1 MQNWN
6 WQQKDWPKF
15 IFDEEA
21 LKPFTARFL
30 THAGSFLGVLKHIT
44 KEDQEML
51 RIELIGSEAYK
62 TSEIEGEILDRES
75 LQSSIRRNFGLAV
88 DPKKISKKET
98 KLAEE
103 GIAEMMYDL
112 YKNFDRPLTHKQLFS
127 WHKMLMK
134 GHKKNLKIA
143 AYRTHKEAMQ
153 VISGKLHDPKIHFE
167 APPSSRIKS
176 EMNRFVKWFNHSKNM
191 SVLARASLAHLH
203 FVLIHPFEDGNGRIA
218 RAITIKAISQA
229 LEHPSLISLSHIIQ
243 SKKKDYYSMLESSN
257 KTLKIDDWMKYF
269 SKTILAAQAYAQ
281 QSVDFIIFKAAL
293 FKKYGEQINE
303 RQKKVLSR
311 IFCEGIEGFKGGLS
325 AENYIKITKTSRA
338 TATRDLQVLI
348 TMQIFKKTG
357 EGKWTRYFLSV

>member
-1 MQNWN
+1 MQNWS

-15 IFDEEA
+15 IFCEDV
-21 LKPFTARFL
+21 LKPLTTRFL
-30 THAGSFLGVLKHIT
+30 THAGSFLGVLKHVA

-51 RIELIGSEAYK
+51 KVGLIGSEAYK
-62 TSEIEGEILDRES
+62 TSEIEGEILDHES
-75 LQSSIRRNFGLAV
+75 LQSSIRRNFGLAI
-88 DPKKISKKET
+88 DSKKISKKET

-112 YKNFDRPLTHKQLFS
+112 YKNFDKPLTHKQLFS

-134 GHKKNLKIA
+134 GHKENLRKA
-143 AYRTHKEAMQ
+143 AYRIHKDAMQ

-167 APPSSRIKS
+167 APPASRIKS
-176 EMNRFVKWFNHSKNM
+176 EMNCFIKWFNQSKNM
-191 SVLARASLAHLH
+191 SVLARAALAHLY

-243 SKKKDYYSMLESSN
+243 SKKKDYYLALENSN

-269 SKTILAAQAYAQ
+269 SKTILAAQDYAQ

-303 RQKKVLSR
+303 RQKKVLIR
-311 IFCEGIEGFKGGLS
+311 IFREGLEGFEGGLS

-338 TATRDLQVLI
+338 TATRDLQDLVK
-348 TMQIFKKTG
+348 MRIFKKTG
-357 EGKWTRYFLSV
+357 EGKWTRYFL